1 MKMPHYI
8 KTVALALLIPFSANT
23 PAQNTLTGS
32 SKQKIA
38 QLTKKAKGYN
48 LWDSRKPINYTVTND
63 NISYPVMI
71 NYTIDS
77 IQYSGKFS
85 TRADFKEAITLYYL
99 RRNPQAFHQN
109 MHGRLIH
116 EALHFIQSEKMKYL
130 RSRPEYK
137 GITFEQ
143 AYELEMWKETAS
155 HVAASIALLSSEDSI
170 GLSDITRVTNQAAQ
184 RYLEGQTENSG
195 YHNQFF
201 TQALKN
207 YDPDVTPQEGY
218 ETYMR
223 CKAAI
228 MTQYVNVNGKMKS
241 FSVLPLL
248 TDTCYKLARIPN
260 QMLNKYNDN
269 QQKIDRQ
276 SRDGAYFSEMTDFRK
291 FDIMSRRYD
300 GHLRQEENSPYP
312 YSCRSDTLST
322 DVSDF
327 FPKLHPASYNQ
338 AMYMIKALVDNEA
351 NGNHQKNQEILAT
364 FMRRRNYAV
373 EPEFTRERI
382 SGGRE

>member
-1 MKMPHYI
+1 MFAYKDMPQAYLQDGVVINYVRNSPELRVKNIPSTIVHEGLHYI
-8 KTVALALLIPFSANT
+8 QAE
-23 PAQNTLTGS
+23 
-32 SKQKIA
+32 KIA
-38 QLTKKAKGYN
+38 HFKK
-48 LWDSRKPINYTVTND
+48 
-63 NISYPVMI
+63 
-71 NYTIDS
+71 
-77 IQYSGKFS
+77 Q
-85 TRADFKEAITLYYL
+85 
-99 RRNPQAFHQN
+99 
-109 MHGRLIH
+109 
-116 EALHFIQSEKMKYL
+116 
-130 RSRPEYK
+130 PEYK
-137 GITFEQ
+137 GITFKQ

-228 MTQYVNVNGKMKS
+228 MTQYVNINGKMKS

-269 QQKIDRQ
+269 RQKIDRQ